1 MAENFPELSKYINP
15 QMQYAQNIPKGRI
28 NIFNQHHTGHSTDLD
43 TPQCKMPNS
52 KKDIKKTQRKDG

>member
-43 TPQCKMPNS
+43 TPQ
-52 KKDIKKTQRKDG
+52 